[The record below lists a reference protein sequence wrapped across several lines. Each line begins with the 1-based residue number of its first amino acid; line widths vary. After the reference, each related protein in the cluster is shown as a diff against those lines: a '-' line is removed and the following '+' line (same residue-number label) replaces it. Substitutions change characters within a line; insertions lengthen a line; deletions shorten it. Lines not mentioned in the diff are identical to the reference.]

1 MSLQAGNY
9 GVSQTRRRAFV
20 LAAAPGEKLPKFP
33 EPTHVFSRRG
43 CQLTVNVDKRPYQSN
58 CRWTYS
64 APYRTVTVRD
74 TISDLPEITNG
85 AKQEKISYDIETQ
98 SHFQK
103 LMRISGTRSEI
114 ADANF
119 LRDHICK
126 DMAPL
131 VEARISFIPTKSG
144 SDWRDLPNI
153 IVYLKD
159 GTETVKLC
167 YTHEDKNGR
176 SADGSKRGVCSCA
189 EGRPCE
195 SRDKQQNT
203 LIPWCLPHTGN
214 RHNHWSGLYGRLEW
228 EGYFS
233 TTITN
238 PEPMGKQV

>member
-1 MSLQAGNY
+1 MSCGININCFALQAGNY
-9 GVSQTRRRAFV
+9 SVSQTRRRAFI
-20 LAAAPGEKLPKFP
+20 LAAAPGEKLPLFP
-33 EPTHVFSRRG
+33 EPTQVLSRRG
-43 CQLTVNVDKRPYQSN
+43 CQLSVTVDKSSYQSN
-58 CRWTYS
+58 CRWTCS

-103 LMRISGTRSEI
+103 LMLISGTRSEI

-167 YTHEDKNGR
+167 YTH
-176 SADGSKRGVCSCA
+176 
-189 EGRPCE
+189 
-195 SRDKQQNT
+195 
-203 LIPWCLPHTGN
+203 
-214 RHNHWSGLYGRLEW
+214 
-228 EGYFS
+228 
-233 TTITN
+233 
-238 PEPMGKQV
+238 